1 MALTTIQPERLP
13 WMSPRWPAVL
23 PAAESLRAVYG
34 ADADE
39 LTIRFP
45 NTPERDIVVVWLATP
60 RIEYA
65 GLMVHEHS
73 GAVVGVQVD
82 YLEGYTQAVH
92 PTWLAAGSEPA
103 PKVASAIVDDV
114 KQLHERFGLL
124 RDSDS

>member
-1 MALTTIQPERLP
+1 M
-13 WMSPRWPAVL
+13 
-23 PAAESLRAVYG
+23 
-34 ADADE
+34 
-39 LTIRFP
+39 
-45 NTPERDIVVVWLATP
+45 VWLATP

-65 GLMVHEHS
+65 GLMVHDHS
-73 GAVVGVQVD
+73 AAVVGVQVD

-92 PTWLAAGSEPA
+92 PTGLAAGSEPA